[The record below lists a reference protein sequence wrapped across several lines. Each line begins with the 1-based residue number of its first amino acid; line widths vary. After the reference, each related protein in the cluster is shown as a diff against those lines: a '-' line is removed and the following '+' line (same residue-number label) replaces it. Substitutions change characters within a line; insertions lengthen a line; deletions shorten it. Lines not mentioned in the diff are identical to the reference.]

1 MNPMTNKIS
10 QMASLLLNSP
20 RLQQMAEQEEI
31 RKRDEET
38 RARSACL
45 RELTA
50 EAAALQSVADRKAE
64 AQQELENLRHQF
76 KPLEDAALAKLIALD
91 EEHRFAQS
99 SYSRKAAELGKKHG
113 EGALATALRR
123 LQLLKTERMAVR
135 ESTEA
140 IRYISTPWGTRRKN
154 PQFQEKAGALDAEI
168 AAIEQ
173 SEMTLSA
180 LLMSEA
186 SPHQIELTVSRAL
199 TAHGMA
205 DVRELE
211 AGATVD

>member
-31 RKRDEET
+31 RKREEET
-38 RARSACL
+38 RARSTCL

-50 EAAALQSVADRKAE
+50 EAAALQSVANRKEE

-99 SYSRKAAELGKKHG
+99 SYSRKAAELGEKHG
-113 EGALATALRR
+113 EGALATTLRR
-123 LQLLKTERMAVR
+123 LQVLKAERMAMR

-140 IRYISTPWGTRRKN
+140 IRYISTPWGVRRKN

-186 SPHQIELTVSRAL
+186 SPHQIELTVSRVL

-205 DVRELE
+205 DVRELG